1 MERFFH
7 SVYLDDEACRG
18 CINCIKRCPT
28 QAIRVQNG
36 KAHIT
41 NEFCIDCGECVRTCS
56 YHAKKLRRDT
66 LDILKR
72 FD

>member
-28 QAIRVQNG
+28 QPIAFCKRYSFMLQKDTYCIVKDALLHRNMW
-36 KAHIT
+36 HII
-41 NEFCIDCGECVRTCS
+41 FR
-56 YHAKKLRRDT
+56 
-66 LDILKR
+66 
-72 FD
+72 